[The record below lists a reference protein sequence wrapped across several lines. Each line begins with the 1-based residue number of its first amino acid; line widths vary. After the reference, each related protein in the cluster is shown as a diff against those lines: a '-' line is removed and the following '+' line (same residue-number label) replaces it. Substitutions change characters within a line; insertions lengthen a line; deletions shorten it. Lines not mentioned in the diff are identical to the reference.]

1 MRYDNYDRSRFR
13 FIVWFNFQLT
23 TNFSFSNYIRRYNK
37 AVGRESDSKTR
48 YFCTGGMRSAT
59 GQALRFCRRSSLRF
73 PCRRGISVRRGIFFH
88 LCETRMQFSNESN
101 PWSSYL
107 RPKFVQ
113 ITHIVNLSLIA
124 PQLMKVLN
132 ITPFQLYRYDR

>member
-59 GQALRFCRRSSLRF
+59 GQAFAGVQVSDFHAGVEF
-73 PCRRGISVRRGIFFH
+73 PFDGGFFFIYARH
-88 LCETRMQFSNESN
+88 ECNSR
-101 PWSSYL
+101 
-107 RPKFVQ
+107 
-113 ITHIVNLSLIA
+113 
-124 PQLMKVLN
+124 MKVILGRR
-132 ITPFQLYRYDR
+132 IYVQSSSK